1 MSKLSGVAIWCALL
15 ACARPA
21 SAQDNLAQAEK
32 LFRDGGAALKRG
44 ETDAACGLLEKSNAL
59 DPAIGTLGLLALCHE
74 RQGRI
79 ATSVVEYRTVASL
92 ATAANQP
99 ERAQIASARADELAP
114 HVSHLELTLPDSP
127 RNMSVTLGGKAIS
140 RVESAAPIPLDPGPV
155 LVEARAPGFL
165 PHTETVTIGLDGA
178 TTQLLM
184 PELSR
189 ASAPT
194 AAEPV
199 PLPAVERT
207 EQPPRPRPEPELD
220 TARAPAAGE
229 VPTAAWAALS
239 VGVVGLGVGGFFG
252 VRALS
257 SNSDSRAHCSHNECD
272 ETGVDQRQTALHQAA
287 ISTVACVVGAAG
299 LAASIVLYATRE
311 RQAPRLA
318 AGFSASPRGPLVS
331 LHGSF

>member
-1 MSKLSGVAIWCALL
+1 MSKLSGVAIWCALF
-15 ACARPA
+15 ACAGPA
-21 SAQDNLAQAEK
+21 FAQDDLAQAEK

-44 ETDAACGLLEKSNAL
+44 ETDTACSMLDKSNAL

-79 ATSVVEYRTVASL
+79 ATSVAEYRTVASL
-92 ATAANQP
+92 ASAANQP

-114 HVSHLELTLPDSP
+114 HVSHLELTLPDFPS
-127 RNMSVTLGGKAIS
+127 NMSITLRGKPIS

-165 PHTETVTIGLDGA
+165 PHSETVTIGLDGA

-189 ASAPT
+189 MPAP
-194 AAEPV
+194 AAEPAPV
-199 PLPAVERT
+199 PAPAAEA
-207 EQPPRPRPEPELD
+207 PR
-220 TARAPAAGE
+220 RAPAEPAPDAPAAKGNSE
-229 VPTAAWAALS
+229 IPTAAWAALG
-239 VGVVGLGVGGFFG
+239 VGAVGLGVGGFFG

-257 SNSDSRAHCSHNECD
+257 SNSDSRSHCTNNDCD
-272 ETGVDQRQTALHQAA
+272 ETGVDLRQTALHQAT

-299 LAASIVLYATRE
+299 LAASIVIYATRE
-311 RQAPRLA
+311 REAPHLA
-318 AGFSASPRGPLVS
+318 AGFSAGPQQQLVS